1 MEFKNVEGAYSAVRR
16 ASKPFGIVVGGR
28 PCFVDYE
35 EGTMKGSFR
44 DSEGKLYK
52 KETGGSGSSGNGG
65 NGSNGSSN
73 KGPGGGG
80 GGRR

>member
-52 KETGGSGSSGNGG
+52 KETGGSGSG

-73 KGPGGGG
+73 KGPGGGSG